1 MPYPDAKYPPEY
13 RPEKQEPMARPT
25 CGTPGAIW
33 SKLEEM
39 HEDTVNDQQPRTKEA
54 ANMSDDTEPSPAS
67 AGSQP
72 VAWAVW
78 SPTWDYP
85 ISYASIYKRY
95 EEAVEVCGKIG
106 CSVDDIVPL
115 YRSPT
120 LTDEEREAIK
130 RAIFR
135 CTVSARARRLYRMD
149 DLADEDRNDA
159 ETFSGLL
166 KRIG

>member
-1 MPYPDAKYPPEY
+1 M
-13 RPEKQEPMARPT
+13 T
-25 CGTPGAIW
+25 TPN
-33 SKLEEM
+33 
-39 HEDTVNDQQPRTKEA
+39 DTN
-54 ANMSDDTEPSPAS
+54 EPSLAS

-120 LTDEEREAIK
+120 LTDEERTAIGLACSVFEDYK
-130 RAIFR
+130 MSRLH
-135 CTVSARARRLYRMD
+135 SA
-149 DLADEDRNDA
+149 ADEVLER
-159 ETFSGLL
+159 LL
-166 KRIG
+166 ERTK

>member
-1 MPYPDAKYPPEY
+1 MSDIMADY
-13 RPEKQEPMARPT
+13 REWR
-25 CGTPGAIW
+25 
-33 SKLEEM
+33 
-39 HEDTVNDQQPRTKEA
+39 DQQAARVSTHSDRCHMWHRDCMIHRLAAALERAISGAGKSAQA
-54 ANMSDDTEPSPAS
+54 ANTPPEPSPAS

-78 SPTWDYP
+78 SPAWDYP

-120 LTDEEREAIK
+120 LTDEEREAI
-130 RAIFR
+130 AE
-135 CTVSARARRLYRMD
+135 AAGAYNDND
-149 DLADEDRNDA
+149 DDEDCAKIAATLR
-159 ETFSGLL
+159 TLL
-166 KRIG
+166 ERTGGER

>member
-1 MPYPDAKYPPEY
+1 MSDMLADY
-13 RPEKQEPMARPT
+13 REWR
-25 CGTPGAIW
+25 
-33 SKLEEM
+33 
-39 HEDTVNDQQPRTKEA
+39 DQQA
-54 ANMSDDTEPSPAS
+54 ARVSTHSDRCHMWHRDCMIHRLAAALGRAISGAGKSAEKANTPPEPSPAS

-115 YRSPT
+115 YRAPQPA
-120 LTDEEREAIK
+120 LTDAQREAV
-130 RAIFR
+130 AYYVG
-135 CTVSARARRLYRMD
+135 TGGP
-149 DLADEDRNDA
+149 DA
-159 ETFSGLL
+159 VDATLRTLL
-166 KRIG
+166 ERTK